1 MTARTTR
8 KTTGAE
14 KQKTP
19 AVKKGAATGKAPAAP
34 ATDATA
40 AAPKTRK
47 TGSKPATPAEPAA
60 TPAAPRKSAAAK
72 PAAAPLPDAAPVAP
86 AAPPARVKVDVEPA
100 SIRVDATRRHQL
112 ICEIAYG
119 LYVARGYI
127 GGRDLSDWLQAEAE
141 VDRMLAK
148 PAPEKAGGTD

>member
-8 KTTGAE
+8 KTTGAD
-14 KQKTP
+14 KPKTP
-19 AVKKGAATGKAPAAP
+19 AVKKGAATAKATAAP
-34 ATDATA
+34 TTDATA
-40 AAPKTRK
+40 AIPKTRK
-47 TGSKPATPAEPAA
+47 TASKPAPSAAPAA
-60 TPAAPRKSAAAK
+60 TLAAPRKTAAAK
-72 PAAAPLPDAAPVAP
+72 PAAAPRSDAAPVAP
-86 AAPPARVKVDVEPA
+86 AAPPARARVDVEPA
-100 SIRVDATRRHQL
+100 SVRVDATRRHQL

-148 PAPEKAGGTD
+148 SAPEKVGGTD